1 VASQTIPVGRL
12 VNDEERGWIM
22 TMLSGLPEEFALYG
36 QQLDGLRFVST
47 CGCGCGTLDL
57 EVAEDAPRGPH
68 KSAVISDGLADY
80 DDDCDVKFN
89 EAILF
94 VKDGALSSL
103 EFVRYGTFNGMTRP
117 VRVYLKEP
125 PDGATRRT
133 VSSTLKKDQHA
144 S

>member
-1 VASQTIPVGRL
+1 VPIQSIPVGRL

-22 TMLSGLPEEFALYG
+22 TMLTGLPEEFAIYST
-36 QQLDGLRFVST
+36 QLDGLRYVST
-47 CGCGCGTLDL
+47 CGCGCGTLHL

-68 KSAVISDGLADY
+68 KGAVISDGLADY

-89 EAILF
+89 ETILF
-94 VKDGALSSL
+94 IRDGALESL
-103 EFVRYGTFNGMTRP
+103 EFVRYGTFSGMTRP

-125 PDGATRRT
+125 RDGVTRRT
-133 VSSTLKKDQHA
+133 ISSTLKDEPHA